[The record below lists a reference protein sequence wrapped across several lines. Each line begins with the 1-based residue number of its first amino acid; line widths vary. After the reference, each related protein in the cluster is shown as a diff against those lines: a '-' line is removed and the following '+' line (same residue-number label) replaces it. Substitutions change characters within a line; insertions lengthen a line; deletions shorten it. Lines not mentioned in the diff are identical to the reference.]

1 MKITEILIVE
11 DSRTQAEEL
20 KYILENY
27 NYTVKHAMNAEQA
40 LEILTESEPDII
52 ISDIIMPG
60 MDGYSFCSVIKKN
73 ARLKSIPVIL
83 LTSLSEPKDIM
94 KGLESGADS
103 FLVKPYN
110 DEILHNRIQYFI
122 QNQHLRKEQTENIQ
136 MDILYANQKYSIH
149 SSPRQIMDVLLST
162 YEYSILKYQELNE
175 NNKNLKVSIDKLNWL
190 NASLEQKL
198 KLRSQQNQITDEKLL
213 KVLEENN
220 VATENLMMQSNLLR
234 IAEKTLKFGGWSANL
249 ENNKLKITH
258 GTAELIGLSP
268 DDKISLHEFILFFNS
283 ENGNKFMDSFVACAE
298 NGLPFDIVTQIIKE
312 TGNPVSIQII
322 GEAVYEEQKIIKV
335 TGSIQDITNR
345 VINRLNQ

>member
-27 NYTVKHAMNAEQA
+27 SYTVKHALNAEQA
-40 LEILTESEPDII
+40 LEILAESEPDII

-73 ARLKSIPVIL
+73 VRLKSIPVIL

-122 QNQHLRKEQTENIQ
+122 QNAHLRKEQTENIQ

-162 YEYSILKYQELNE
+162 YENSILKYQEINE
-175 NNKNLKVSIDKLNWL
+175 NNKNLKVSMDKLNWII
-190 NASLEQKL
+190 ASLEQKL
-198 KLRSQQNQITDEKLL
+198 KLKTQQILITDEKLI
-213 KVLEENN
+213 KVMEEND
-220 VATENLMMQSNLLR
+220 VMTENLMMQSSLLQ
-234 IAEKTLKFGGWSANL
+234 IAGKTLKFGGWSANL
-249 ENNKLKITH
+249 ENSKLMITI
-258 GTAELIGLSP
+258 GTAEILGLSSV
-268 DDKISLHEFILFFNS
+268 DKISLIEFISFFAS
-283 ENGNKFMDSFVACAE
+283 ESGNKFRDSFADCAE
-298 NGLPFDIVTQIIKE
+298 NGNPFDNVLQIITE
-312 TGNPVSIQII
+312 NGNHISVQII

-335 TGSIQDITNR
+335 KGSIQNITNC
-345 VINRLNQ
+345 L